1 VGGRQPV
8 ETIGSRLEYG
18 NRGVKGSAGFYK

>member
-8 ETIGSRLEYG
+8 T
-18 NRGVKGSAGFYK
+18 VDA